1 LGIDLGPLTDG
12 ANPADVT
19 LNDAGDADTGPN
31 NLQNFPV
38 LVTATFAAGN
48 LTVTGFARPGSLIEL
63 FVAAADPTGFGEGR
77 VFIGRFTEGSA
88 ADTDNTTGTYTSPVN
103 GLNQGTDT
111 TNRFSFTFP
120 APSGVGNGT
129 VLTSTA
135 PDSLN

>member
-38 LVTATFAAGN
+38 LDTATFAAGN
-48 LTVTGFARPGSLIEL
+48 LTVTGFARPGSLIEF
-63 FVAAADPTGFGEGR
+63 FVAAPDPTGFGEGR

-88 ADTDNTTGTYTSPVN
+88 ADTDSTPGTYGPGPVN
-103 GLNQGTDT
+103 GLNQGTDI
-111 TNRFSFTFP
+111 TNRFRFTFP
-120 APSGVGNGT
+120 APSGVANGT
-129 VLTSTA
+129 
-135 PDSLN
+135 